1 MVAVSKGGPQRP
13 IEASN
18 ENSSKES

>member
-18 ENSSKES
+18 ENASKEN